1 MTTRVFVR
9 TLVVMANVRG
19 KTFRQRLKAARGC
32 VGLSA
37 SRLSILAGLVRTHV
51 TTFENDPNRG
61 IDLETAVRLSTVLG
75 VPLEWLAQGKGPD
88 PKADDIKAAI
98 ERREKSPMPP
108 RGGRGGVDRLS
119 ATGTDG

>member
-1 MTTRVFVR
+1 MR